1 MPSDTYA
8 ALIDEA
14 RSIYPGIRVGR
25 PGRARPYWW
34 IYPPAQALRLRYAIT
49 VSGGAHVAPGPA
61 ILVGNHLSLMDPV
74 LVGVS
79 NRWRLT
85 FFTKIEVF
93 EKPGAAFFRGTG
105 QIPLRRGDEASTRWA
120 LAMSEEALVRG
131 GKLAIY
137 PEGTRS
143 PDGVS
148 MHRLHRRVL
157 VPILQAN
164 PGIPVHA
171 MSIAYPGRRGWRQTV
186 DIRLSAPLALDADAM
201 SSNELT
207 EAVTQA
213 LLDLGGMPYV
223 PRFAQALKTA
233 D

>member
-1 MPSDTYA
+1 MPRDAYA
-8 ALIDEA
+8 HLLDEA
-14 RSIYPGIRVGR
+14 RAIYPGIRVGR

-49 VSGGAHVAPGPA
+49 VTGARQVQPGPA
-61 ILVGNHLSLMDPV
+61 ILIGNHLSLTDPV

-85 FFTKIEVF
+85 FFTKVEVF
-93 EKPGAAFFRGTG
+93 EQRGAAFFRGTG

-120 LAMSEEALVRG
+120 LAMSQEALASG

-157 VPILQAN
+157 VPVLQAN

-171 MSIAYPGRRGWRQTV
+171 MSIAYPQRRAGRQHV
-186 DIRLSAPLALDADAM
+186 DLRFSPPLALDVETM
-201 SSNELT
+201 SANELT
-207 EAVTQA
+207 ETVTAA

-223 PRFAQALKTA
+223 HRFGQALKPA